1 MSDHIANLGNS
12 LAALYSVI
20 EARAAAADTQNSY
33 TAKLLMAGI
42 TKIAQKVGEE
52 GVETA
57 LAAAAGPK
65 EKVAEEAAD
74 LLFHLMVLLKACDV
88 APGDVAAV
96 LDARHGTSG
105 LTEKASRTE

>member
-1 MSDHIANLGNS
+1 MADLGAS
-12 LAALYSVI
+12 LAQLKAVI
-20 EARAAAADTQNSY
+20 DERAAAADAQHSY
-33 TAKLLMAGI
+33 VARLLHGGI

-65 EKVAEEAAD
+65 EKIAEEAAD

-88 APGDVAAV
+88 PPSEVAAV
-96 LDARHGTSG
+96 LDGRHGVSG
-105 LTEKASRTE
+105 LTEKASRSD